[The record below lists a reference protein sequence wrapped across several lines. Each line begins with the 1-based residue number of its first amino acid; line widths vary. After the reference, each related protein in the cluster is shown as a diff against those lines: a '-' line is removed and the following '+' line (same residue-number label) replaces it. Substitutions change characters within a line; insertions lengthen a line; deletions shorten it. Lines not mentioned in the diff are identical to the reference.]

1 MYIVTNRIKVRRGLA
16 EKMAPN
22 FTRPGVLE
30 TFEGFLKVEVAV
42 AKDFEEYDEMSVN
55 MYWDTL
61 EHFKVWRESD
71 AFKAA
76 HNRPAKDG
84 DSNSEGASSPLLGNQ
99 VVIAEVVSTLEGN
112 RK

>member
-1 MYIVTNRIKVRRGLA
+1 MYIVTNRIKVKKGFA
-16 EKMAPN
+16 ERMAPN

-42 AKDFEEYDEMSVN
+42 CKDFEEYDEMSVN

-61 EHFKVWRESD
+61 EHFRVWRESD

-76 HNRPAKDG
+76 HSRPAKDSG
-84 DSNSEGASSPLLGNQ
+84 STQAESPLLGSQ
-99 VVIAEVVSTLEGN
+99 IVIAEVVAALQG
-112 RK
+112 K

>member
-1 MYIVTNRIKVRRGLA
+1 MYIVTNRIKVKKGFA

-30 TFEGFLKVEVAV
+30 TFKGFLKVEVAV
-42 AKDFEEYDEMSVN
+42 CKNFEEYDEMSVN

-61 EHFKVWRESD
+61 EHFRAWRESD

-76 HNRPAKDG
+76 HSRPAKDG
-84 DSNSEGASSPLLGNQ
+84 GSAQTESPLLGSQ
-99 VVIAEVVSTLEGN
+99 IVIAEVVASLQG
-112 RK
+112 K